1 MNFSSP
7 LLVIGCV
14 LLSLTA
20 CSADEEIDSTQ
31 ASIPWVK
38 TVPARLDD
46 QSALELSGVVRARFE
61 TPVAFQLS
69 GRIVARHIDAGKQ
82 IRKGQILFDLDTRD
96 LLQAIQAGEAE
107 REAAR
112 IALAT
117 ATADIRRD
125 QELVTKDFI
134 SQRALD
140 RTKLT
145 EQEARA
151 RLNAAQANLQ
161 QARNALGYANL
172 RAEASGVLI
181 EVNGEPGQV
190 ITFGQAI
197 ATLAHDGEREV
208 EVFFP
213 EKIKP
218 RQSGNVV
225 LPDGGMLPL
234 ILRESAGA
242 ANPVSRTWRARYRMT
257 QGSSNLSLGEVV
269 RTNFM
274 KAIGTAKTFKIPLGA
289 LDERGENAHIW
300 QMLDGQAQP
309 VPAQIIAL
317 DNEHAWVTADIVE
330 NSRIIALGTNLLK
343 PGMTVQALA
352 Q

>member
-1 MNFSSP
+1 MNFFSP
-7 LLVIGCV
+7 LLIIPCV
-14 LLSLTA
+14 LLCLTA
-20 CSADEEIDSTQ
+20 CSADKESNAIQ

-38 TVPARLDD
+38 TVPARVDD

-69 GRIVARHIDAGKQ
+69 GRIVARHIDAGQQ
-82 IRKGQILFDLDTRD
+82 IKKGQILFDLDTRD
-96 LLQAIQAGEAE
+96 LLQAIRSGEAE
-107 REAAR
+107 QAAAR

-117 ATADIRRD
+117 ATADVRRD
-125 QELVTKDFI
+125 QELVAKDFI

-140 RTKLT
+140 RTKLI
-145 EQEARA
+145 EQEASA

-172 RAEASGVLI
+172 RAEASGVLT

-190 ITFGQAI
+190 ITFGQSI

-218 RQSGNVV
+218 RQSGSVV
-225 LPDGGMLPL
+225 LLDGDMLPL
-234 ILRESAGA
+234 TLRESAGA
-242 ANPVSRTWRARYRMT
+242 ANPASRTWRARYRMT

-269 RTNFM
+269 QTNFM
-274 KAIGTAKTFKIPLGA
+274 KAIGATKTFKIPLGA
-289 LDERGENAHIW
+289 LDERGKNARIW
-300 QMLDGQAQP
+300 QLLDGQAQP
-309 VPAQIIAL
+309 VPAQIVAL
-317 DNEHAWVTADIVE
+317 DNEHAWVTADVAE

-343 PGMTVQALA
+343 PGMAVQALA
-352 Q
+352 R